1 MSGKGRHRVLA
12 VASPDPLLSLVASI
26 GLAGAIGTALVVDLG
41 RSNPKDGRTLAD
53 IVAEGPRLEELSPGR
68 RGVALLGVG
77 PVATEVA
84 AETLERLAARWP
96 AVVVRVANTP
106 WPGPTVPV
114 IPLYPGWLA
123 PTGPEVAVWQPL
135 GTGSAPPG
143 PGPVLP
149 GLRRSL
155 VHHLLHGRLPD
166 RHRWIRAW
174 SQVWEMPWA

>member
-1 MSGKGRHRVLA
+1 MSGKGRHRILA

-26 GLAGAIGTALVVDLG
+26 GLAVATGTALVVDLDC
-41 RSNPKDGRTLAD
+41 SSSKAGRTLAD

-68 RGVALLGVG
+68 RGVALLGGG

-84 AETLERLAARWP
+84 AETVERLAARWP
-96 AVVVRVANTP
+96 AVVVRAGNTA

-123 PTGPEVAVWQPL
+123 PTGTEVAVWQPL
-135 GTGSAPPG
+135 GTGSVPPG

-149 GLRRSL
+149 SLRRPL
-155 VHHLLHGRLPD
+155 IHHLLHGRLPG
-166 RHRWIRAW
+166 HSRWIRAW
-174 SQVWEMPWA
+174 GQVWEMPWA